1 MHFYILHFFSSFF
14 LQFFM
19 VYRVRVGVNIVAKPL
34 LVQLVG
40 LGLGLETAQLVVV
53 TRLLPFYFIIADNKI
68 WNKLNVS

>member
-1 MHFYILHFFSSFF
+1 
-14 LQFFM
+14 M